1 MRISG
6 ISSLL
11 RSCSVCK
18 LDIQNWLLS
27 SEPPP
32 VDNPV
37 PEVLVGRVQV
47 VVDHDLIMTPRLA
60 GEIELIPGL
69 LQPLAQA
76 LIGLRAPP
84 TQPRLQL
91 LQRRR
96 RKEEEPRIEIRPLDL
111 FHALHT

>member
-6 ISSLL
+6 ISVYCV
-11 RSCSVCK
+11 RPQC
-18 LDIQNWLLS
+18 IPNWLLGA
-27 SEPPP
+27 EPPP
-32 VDNPV
+32 IDNPV
-37 PEVLVGRVQV
+37 SQVLVGRFQV
-47 VVDHDLIMTPRLA
+47 IVDDDLIMTPRLA
-60 GEIELIPGL
+60 GELELIPGL

-76 LIGLRAPP
+76 LVGLRAPP